1 MFELK
6 ELTMNFGAI
15 AQKLI
20 DSRLADIQ
28 TQTEQ
33 GELTEG
39 LYLTYLLSSD
49 KITRSEIYISVT
61 ELLLG
66 GVDTVITT
74 SDTLSQ
80 DNLSHIQ
87 RVPPY

>member
-1 MFELK
+1 
-6 ELTMNFGAI
+6 MNFGAI